1 MRALEIGALIKRLL
15 ADMSINDRL
24 KGRIYPVVAEQK
36 TPFPFVTYKRRGV
49 VLESDKDVSYRYGM
63 ISVDIIIV
71 GSSYSQSLDIASA
84 IVDEMPDYPM
94 NLDGFDISDIKLA
107 NAVEDFQDEAYI
119 QALTFNIVI
128 DN

>member
-36 TPFPFVTYKRRGV
+36 TPFPFVTYKRSGV
-49 VLESDKDVSYRYGM
+49 ALESDKDMSYRYGM

-84 IVDEMPDYPM
+84 IVDEMPDYPI
-94 NLDGFDISDIKLA
+94 NLDGFDISDIRLA

>member
-36 TPFPFVTYKRRGV
+36 TPFSFVTYKRSGV

>member
-36 TPFPFVTYKRRGV
+36 TPFPFVAYKRSGV

-94 NLDGFDISDIKLA
+94 SLDGFDISDIKLA

>member
-1 MRALEIGALIKRLL
+1 
-15 ADMSINDRL
+15 
-24 KGRIYPVVAEQK
+24 
-36 TPFPFVTYKRRGV
+36 
-49 VLESDKDVSYRYGM
+49 
-63 ISVDIIIV
+63 
-71 GSSYSQSLDIASA
+71 
-84 IVDEMPDYPM
+84 MPDYPM

>member
-1 MRALEIGALIKRLL
+1 M
-15 ADMSINDRL
+15 
-24 KGRIYPVVAEQK
+24 
-36 TPFPFVTYKRRGV
+36 
-49 VLESDKDVSYRYGM
+49 SYRYGM

>member
-1 MRALEIGALIKRLL
+1 M
-15 ADMSINDRL
+15 
-24 KGRIYPVVAEQK
+24 
-36 TPFPFVTYKRRGV
+36 
-49 VLESDKDVSYRYGM
+49 
-63 ISVDIIIV
+63 DIIIV

>member
-36 TPFPFVTYKRRGV
+36 TPFPFVTYKRGGV